1 MSINKYIK
9 ALSAVTT
16 KEHLEQ
22 IYENLKPLVS
32 LSKNKKYN
40 LIITSPLISREDKV
54 KFLVDLLSIDDEKIV
69 NLFKLLAA
77 NNKLTHLPSLV
88 KSLKD
93 VIADLTGNYKGYVY
107 SKEPLSES
115 KIATIESNL
124 SKRFNKNIKLIQE
137 TKNINGIQI
146 YVDSLNVEIAIY
158 EEVIKEKLI
167 SNILRVI

>member
-9 ALSAVTT
+9 ALSSVTT

-77 NNKLTHLPSLV
+77 NNKLTYLPSLV

-107 SKEPLSES
+107 AKEPLSES

-124 SKRFNKNIKLIQE
+124 SKRFNKNIKLVQE

-146 YVDSLNVEIAIY
+146 YVDSLNIEIAIY